1 MTDQHPPDPTSH
13 PPVNFNVALSKIV
26 SSGSRFKTFLRAF
39 MQTVASALSAAPG
52 GLQAVLFGISGGAVS
67 GAAGIWAESE
77 QASANAL
84 FAACLEKHGDQL
96 TEITALVYDILSP
109 VNLGDQPT
117 LERVESSEYQN
128 LIEKAFRDRSAYET
142 QEKREHLRKLLS
154 NAASPGIAPDELISL
169 FIDWLRRYN
178 DLHFKVM
185 AIIRCEPM
193 STRADI
199 WARLHGENVREDS
212 AEADLFAVLIMDLS
226 FGHVMRQH
234 REKDGDGR
242 FYQQT
247 AMKRT
252 ASAFMKSRF
261 DDDKAYE
268 LTELGKRFV
277 HYVIDELVKK
287 LPS

>member
-1 MTDQHPPDPTSH
+1 MPDQYLPTDDM
-13 PPVNFNVALSKIV
+13 PVGFRTALSKVV
-26 SSGSRFKTFLRAF
+26 SSGSKFRTFIRAF

-52 GLQAVLFGISGGAVS
+52 GLQAVIFGMGGGVMSAVS
-67 GAAGIWAESE
+67 GIWAESE

-84 FAACLEKHGDQL
+84 FAACLQKHEEQFS
-96 TEITALVYDILSP
+96 EITSLVFEVLNR
-109 VNLGDQPT
+109 VNLEDEPT
-117 LERVESSEYQN
+117 RQRVESNEYQN
-128 LIEKAFRDRSAYET
+128 LIQKAFRDRSTYET

-154 NAASPGIAPDELISL
+154 NAASPGILPDELISL

-185 AIIRCEPM
+185 AIVRSQSMP
-193 STRADI
+193 TRADI
-199 WARLHGENVREDS
+199 WAQLHGENVREDS

-226 FGHVMRQH
+226 FGHVIRQH

-242 FYQQT
+242 FYRQT
-247 AMKRT
+247 TGKRT
-252 ASAFMKSRF
+252 ASQYMKSRF

-268 LTELGKRFV
+268 LTELGERFV
-277 HYVIDELVKK
+277 HYVMDELVKK